1 MEWYYAKNN
10 KQEGPVSGATLKSM
24 IVSGEIASTDLV
36 WRKGLAEW
44 RPAAEINDFE
54 SVGVVEPVGIVA
66 PPGGSQ
72 ISQALPPGVPGGQ
85 VTPTAPPN
93 NSSAIVSMI
102 CGIVGLSAPC
112 LCGFPVIASIVAI
125 IMGHVARSEIRKAG
139 GMQGGEGM
147 ALAGLILGYV
157 GTGLMVGWFLI
168 GLMMEVGL

>member
-1 MEWYYAKNN
+1 M
-10 KQEGPVSGATLKSM
+10 SGATLKSM
-24 IVSGEIASTDLV
+24 IVSGEIASADLV
-36 WRKGLAEW
+36 WRKGMAEW

-85 VTPTAPPN
+85 IAPAAPPT
-93 NSSAIVSMI
+93 NSMAIVSMI
-102 CGIVGLSAPC
+102 CGIAGLFAPC
-112 LCGFPVIASIVAI
+112 LCGVPVIASIVAI
-125 IMGHVARSEIRKAG
+125 IMGHMARGAIRNAG
-139 GMQGGEGM
+139 GMQGGGGM

-157 GTGLMVGWFLI
+157 GTGLMVGGFLI

>member
-1 MEWYYAKNN
+1 M
-10 KQEGPVSGATLKSM
+10 SGATLKSM

-36 WRKGLAEW
+36 WRKGMAEW

-54 SVGVVEPVGIVA
+54 SAGVVEPVGIVA

-102 CGIVGLSAPC
+102 CGIVGVIGGC

-125 IMGHVARSEIRKAG
+125 IMGHVARGEIRKAG
-139 GMQGGEGM
+139 GMQGGDGM

-157 GTGLMVGWFLI
+157 GI
-168 GLMMEVGL
+168 GLVVGGIAFTLLMEVS